1 MVATRAVEIDRTIV
15 LIGLMGAGKSCIG
28 RRIARILKMPFFDSD
43 HEIETAAGCSISDIF
58 SRYGEAAFRDCERKI
73 IARLLDGPPCILASG
88 GGAFMNEHTRSVIVE
103 KGISLWLR
111 ADLDLLVSRTEGRTH
126 RPILQN
132 GNGREILARLIDE
145 RYPVYALADIVV
157 DSEDTVPSV
166 TSRAVLRQIRSY
178 FQKKGKHQ

>member
-1 MVATRAVEIDRTIV
+1 
-15 LIGLMGAGKSCIG
+15 
-28 RRIARILKMPFFDSD
+28 
-43 HEIETAAGCSISDIF
+43 
-58 SRYGEAAFRDCERKI
+58 
-73 IARLLDGPPCILASG
+73 
-88 GGAFMNEHTRSVIVE
+88 MNEHTRSVIVE